1 MIYLDNASTSFH
13 KPDCV
18 FTAVMEAMHQAG
30 NSGRGSS
37 GEAMEASRLIIDT
50 TCRIA
55 EMFEAD
61 GPECVAFTS
70 NATEALNTAL
80 FGVLHPGDGTVHAI
94 ATEMDHNSVLRPL
107 YALEKKGLELTV
119 LPADRKGRISL
130 TDMEAAIRPE
140 TKVIV
145 CTHASNL
152 TGNRNDIHAIGEIAK
167 KHDILFIADAA
178 QTAGVFPISMKK
190 DHIDI
195 LCFSG
200 HKGLMGP
207 QGTGAICVRPGVHV
221 EPLKVGGSGIL
232 TFQKEHPGDMPEAL
246 EAGTLNSHGIA
257 GLRAALEWIQETG
270 VNQIREKEQM
280 LMWRFYDQVKKIP
293 GVTVYGDFSQKD
305 RSPVVTLNIGD
316 EGSGEVGMALGEEY
330 GISVRSGG
338 HCAPLMHKALGTEKT
353 GAVRFSFSYFNTEEE
368 IDMAA
373 MAVRKLASE
382 IED

>member
-37 GEAMEASRLIIDT
+37 GEAMEASRLIFDT
-50 TCRIA
+50 RCRIA
-55 EMFEAD
+55 EMFETD

-80 FGVLHPGDGTVHAI
+80 FGVLHPGDSPVHAI

-190 DHIDI
+190 DQIDI

-207 QGTGAICVRPGVHV
+207 QGTGVICVRPGVKV

-232 TFQKEHPGDMPEAL
+232 TFQKEHPSDMPEAL

-257 GLRAALEWIQETG
+257 GLRAALGWIQETG
-270 VNQIREKEQM
+270 IDRIRQREQD
-280 LMWRFYDQVKKIP
+280 LMMRFYDQVKTIS

-305 RSPVVTLNIGD
+305 RSPVVTLNIRD
-316 EGSGEVGMALGEEY
+316 MGSSELSMILEEDY
-330 GISVRSGG
+330 GISTRSGG
-338 HCAPLMHKALGTEKT
+338 HCAPLMHRALGTEKI
-353 GAVRFSFSYFNTEEE
+353 GAVRFSFSCFNTEEE
-368 IDMAA
+368 ADEAA
-373 MAVRKLASE
+373 RAVKE
-382 IED
+382 IAEEE

>member
-37 GEAMEASRLIIDT
+37 GEAMEASRLIFDT
-50 TCRIA
+50 RCRIA

-80 FGVLHPGDGTVHAI
+80 FGVLHPGDGPVHAI

-107 YALEKKGLELTV
+107 YVLEKKGLELTV

-190 DHIDI
+190 DQIDI

-207 QGTGAICVRPGVHV
+207 QGTGVICVRPGVKV

-232 TFQKEHPGDMPEAL
+232 TFQKEHPSDMPEAL

-257 GLRAALEWIQETG
+257 GLRAALGWIQETG
-270 VNQIREKEQM
+270 IDRIRQREQD
-280 LMWRFYDQVKKIP
+280 LMMRFYEQVKTIS

-305 RSPVVTLNIGD
+305 RSPVVTLNIMGM
-316 EGSGEVGMALGEEY
+316 GSSELSMILGEDY
-330 GISVRSGG
+330 GISTRSGG
-338 HCAPLMHKALGTEKT
+338 HCAPLMHQALGTEKT
-353 GAVRFSFSYFNTEEE
+353 GAVRFSFSCFNTEEE
-368 IDMAA
+368 VDEAA
-373 MAVRKLASE
+373 RAVKE
-382 IED
+382 IAEEE

>member
-37 GEAMEASRLIIDT
+37 GEAMEASRLIFDT
-50 TCRIA
+50 RCRIA

-80 FGVLHPGDGTVHAI
+80 FGVLHPGDGPVHAI

-190 DHIDI
+190 DQIDI

-207 QGTGAICVRPGVHV
+207 QGTGVICVRPGVKV

-232 TFQKEHPGDMPEAL
+232 TFQKEHPLDMPEAL

-257 GLRAALEWIQETG
+257 GLRAALGWIQETG
-270 VNQIREKEQM
+270 IDRIRQREQD
-280 LMWRFYDQVKKIP
+280 LMMRFYEQVKTIS

-305 RSPVVTLNIGD
+305 RSPVVTLNIMGM
-316 EGSGEVGMALGEEY
+316 GSSELSMILGEDY
-330 GISVRSGG
+330 GISTRSGG
-338 HCAPLMHKALGTEKT
+338 HCAPLMHQALGTEKT
-353 GAVRFSFSYFNTEEE
+353 GAVRFSFSCFNTEEE
-368 IDMAA
+368 VDEAA
-373 MAVRKLASE
+373 RAVKE
-382 IED
+382 IAEEE

>member
-37 GEAMEASRLIIDT
+37 GEAMEASRLIFDT
-50 TCRIA
+50 RCRIA

-80 FGVLHPGDGTVHAI
+80 FGVLHPGDGPVHAI

-190 DHIDI
+190 DQIDI

-207 QGTGAICVRPGVHV
+207 QGTGVICVRPGVKV

-232 TFQKEHPGDMPEAL
+232 TFQKEHPSDMPEAL

-257 GLRAALEWIQETG
+257 GLRAALGWIQETG
-270 VNQIREKEQM
+270 IDRIRQREQD
-280 LMWRFYDQVKKIP
+280 LMMRFYEQVKKIS

-305 RSPVVTLNIGD
+305 RSPVVTLNIMGM
-316 EGSGEVGMALGEEY
+316 GSSELSMILGEDY
-330 GISVRSGG
+330 GISTRSGG
-338 HCAPLMHKALGTEKT
+338 HCAPLMHQALGTEKT
-353 GAVRFSFSYFNTEEE
+353 GAVRFSFSCFNTEEE
-368 IDMAA
+368 VDEAA
-373 MAVRKLASE
+373 RAVKE
-382 IED
+382 IAEEE

>member
-37 GEAMEASRLIIDT
+37 GEAMEASRLIFDT
-50 TCRIA
+50 RCRIA

-80 FGVLHPGDGTVHAI
+80 FGVLHPGDGPVHAI

-190 DHIDI
+190 DQIDI

-207 QGTGAICVRPGVHV
+207 QGTGVICVRPGVKV

-232 TFQKEHPGDMPEAL
+232 TFQKEHPLDMPEAM

-257 GLRAALEWIQETG
+257 GLRAALGWIQETG
-270 VNQIREKEQM
+270 IDRIRQREQD
-280 LMWRFYDQVKKIP
+280 LMMRFYEQVKTIS

-305 RSPVVTLNIGD
+305 RSPVVTLNIMGM
-316 EGSGEVGMALGEEY
+316 GSSELSMILGEDY
-330 GISVRSGG
+330 GISTRSGG
-338 HCAPLMHKALGTEKT
+338 HCAPLMHRALGTEKT
-353 GAVRFSFSYFNTEEE
+353 GAVRFSFSCFNTEEE
-368 IDMAA
+368 VDEAA
-373 MAVRKLASE
+373 RAVKE
-382 IED
+382 IAEEE

>member
-37 GEAMEASRLIIDT
+37 GEAMEASRLIFDT
-50 TCRIA
+50 RCRIA

-80 FGVLHPGDGTVHAI
+80 FGVLHPGDGPVHAI

-119 LPADRKGRISL
+119 LPADIKGRISL

-140 TKVIV
+140 TRVIV

-190 DHIDI
+190 DQIDI

-207 QGTGAICVRPGVHV
+207 QGTGVICVRPGVKV

-232 TFQKEHPGDMPEAL
+232 TFQKEHPSDMPEAL

-257 GLRAALEWIQETG
+257 GLRAALGWIQETG
-270 VNQIREKEQM
+270 IDRIRQREQD
-280 LMWRFYDQVKKIP
+280 LMMRFYEQVKKIS

-305 RSPVVTLNIGD
+305 RSPVVTLNIMGM
-316 EGSGEVGMALGEEY
+316 GSSELSMILGEDY
-330 GISVRSGG
+330 GISTRSGG
-338 HCAPLMHKALGTEKT
+338 HCAPLMHQALGTEKT
-353 GAVRFSFSYFNTEEE
+353 GAVRFSFSCFNTEEE
-368 IDMAA
+368 VDEAA
-373 MAVRKLASE
+373 RAVKE
-382 IED
+382 IAEEE

>member
-37 GEAMEASRLIIDT
+37 GEAMEASRLIFDT
-50 TCRIA
+50 RCRIA

-80 FGVLHPGDGTVHAI
+80 FGVLHPGDGPVHAI

-190 DHIDI
+190 DQIDI

-207 QGTGAICVRPGVHV
+207 QGTGVICVRPGVKV

-232 TFQKEHPGDMPEAL
+232 TFQKEHPSDMPEAL

-257 GLRAALEWIQETG
+257 GLRAALGWIQETG
-270 VNQIREKEQM
+270 IDRIRQREQD
-280 LMWRFYDQVKKIP
+280 LMMRFYEQVKKIS

-305 RSPVVTLNIGD
+305 RSPVVTLNIMGM
-316 EGSGEVGMALGEEY
+316 GSSELSMILGEDY
-330 GISVRSGG
+330 GISTRSGG
-338 HCAPLMHKALGTEKT
+338 HCAPLMHRALGTEKT
-353 GAVRFSFSYFNTEEE
+353 GAVRFSFSCFNTEKEVDEAARAVKEIAEE
-368 IDMAA
+368 
-373 MAVRKLASE
+373 E
-382 IED
+382 

>member
-37 GEAMEASRLIIDT
+37 GEAMEASRLIFDT
-50 TCRIA
+50 RCRIA

-80 FGVLHPGDGTVHAI
+80 FGVLHPGDGPVHAI
-94 ATEMDHNSVLRPL
+94 ATELDHNSVLRPL

-167 KHDILFIADAA
+167 EHDILFIADAA

-190 DHIDI
+190 DQIDI

-207 QGTGAICVRPGVHV
+207 QGTGVICVRPGVKV

-232 TFQKEHPGDMPEAL
+232 TFQKEHPSDMPEAL

-257 GLRAALEWIQETG
+257 GLRAALGWIQETG
-270 VNQIREKEQM
+270 IDRIRQREQD
-280 LMWRFYDQVKKIP
+280 LMMRFYEQVKTIS

-305 RSPVVTLNIGD
+305 RSPVVTLNIMGM
-316 EGSGEVGMALGEEY
+316 GSSELSMILGEDY
-330 GISVRSGG
+330 GISTRSGG
-338 HCAPLMHKALGTEKT
+338 HCAPLMHQALGTEKT
-353 GAVRFSFSYFNTEEE
+353 GAVRFSFSCFNTEEE
-368 IDMAA
+368 VDEAA
-373 MAVRKLASE
+373 RAVKE
-382 IED
+382 IAEEE

>member
-37 GEAMEASRLIIDT
+37 GEAMEASRLIFDT
-50 TCRIA
+50 RCRIA

-80 FGVLHPGDGTVHAI
+80 FGVLHPGDGPVHAI

-107 YALEKKGLELTV
+107 YTLEKKGLELTV

-130 TDMEAAIRPE
+130 TDMEAAIRSE

-178 QTAGVFPISMKK
+178 QTAGVFPISMKR
-190 DHIDI
+190 DQIDI

-207 QGTGAICVRPGVHV
+207 QGTGVICVRPGVKV

-232 TFQKEHPGDMPEAL
+232 TFQKEHPSDMPEAL

-257 GLRAALEWIQETG
+257 GLRAALGWIQETG
-270 VNQIREKEQM
+270 IDRIRQREQD
-280 LMWRFYDQVKKIP
+280 LMMRFYEQVKKIS

-305 RSPVVTLNIGD
+305 RSPVVTLNIRD
-316 EGSGEVGMALGEEY
+316 MGSSELSMILEEDY
-330 GISVRSGG
+330 GISTRSGG
-338 HCAPLMHKALGTEKT
+338 HCAPLMHRALGTEKT
-353 GAVRFSFSYFNTEEE
+353 GAVRFSFSCFNTEEE
-368 IDMAA
+368 ADEAA
-373 MAVRKLASE
+373 RAVKE
-382 IED
+382 IAGEE

>member
-37 GEAMEASRLIIDT
+37 GEAMEASHLIFDT
-50 TCRIA
+50 RCRIA

-80 FGVLHPGDGTVHAI
+80 FGVLHPGDGPVHAI

-107 YALEKKGLELTV
+107 YALEKKGLERTV

-190 DHIDI
+190 DQIDI

-207 QGTGAICVRPGVHV
+207 QGTGVICVRPGVKV

-232 TFQKEHPGDMPEAL
+232 TFQKEHPSDMPEAL

-257 GLRAALEWIQETG
+257 GLRAALGWIQETG
-270 VNQIREKEQM
+270 IDRIRQREQD
-280 LMWRFYDQVKKIP
+280 LMMRFYEQVKTIS

-305 RSPVVTLNIGD
+305 RSPVVTLNIMGM
-316 EGSGEVGMALGEEY
+316 GSSELSMILGEDY
-330 GISVRSGG
+330 GISTRSGG
-338 HCAPLMHKALGTEKT
+338 HCAPLMHQALGTEKT
-353 GAVRFSFSYFNTEEE
+353 GAVRFSFSCFNTEEE
-368 IDMAA
+368 VDEAA
-373 MAVRKLASE
+373 RAVKE
-382 IED
+382 IAEEE

>member
-37 GEAMEASRLIIDT
+37 GEAMEASRLIFDT
-50 TCRIA
+50 RCRIA

-80 FGVLHPGDGTVHAI
+80 FGVLHPGDGPVHAI

-107 YALEKKGLELTV
+107 YVLEKKGLELTV

-190 DHIDI
+190 DQIDI

-207 QGTGAICVRPGVHV
+207 QGTGVICVRPGVKV

-232 TFQKEHPGDMPEAL
+232 TFQKEHPLDMPEAL

-257 GLRAALEWIQETG
+257 GLRAALGWIQETG
-270 VNQIREKEQM
+270 IDRIRQREQD
-280 LMWRFYDQVKKIP
+280 LMMRFYEQVKTIS

-305 RSPVVTLNIGD
+305 RSPVVTLNIMGM
-316 EGSGEVGMALGEEY
+316 GSSELSMILGEDY
-330 GISVRSGG
+330 GISTRSGG
-338 HCAPLMHKALGTEKT
+338 HCAPLMHQALGTEKT
-353 GAVRFSFSYFNTEEE
+353 GAVRFSFSCFNTEEE
-368 IDMAA
+368 VDEAA
-373 MAVRKLASE
+373 RAVKE
-382 IED
+382 IAEEE

>member
-37 GEAMEASRLIIDT
+37 GEAMEASHLIFDT
-50 TCRIA
+50 RCRIA

-80 FGVLHPGDGTVHAI
+80 FGVLHPGDGPVHAI

-190 DHIDI
+190 DQIDI

-207 QGTGAICVRPGVHV
+207 QGTGVICVRPGVKV

-232 TFQKEHPGDMPEAL
+232 TFQKEHPSDMPEAL

-257 GLRAALEWIQETG
+257 GLRAALGWIQETG
-270 VNQIREKEQM
+270 IDRIRQREQD
-280 LMWRFYDQVKKIP
+280 LMMRFFEQVKTFS
-293 GVTVYGDFSQKD
+293 GVSVFGDFSHKD
-305 RSPVVTLNIGD
+305 RSPVVTLNIMGM
-316 EGSGEVGMALGEEY
+316 GSSELSMILGEDY
-330 GISVRSGG
+330 GISTRSGG
-338 HCAPLMHKALGTEKT
+338 HCAPLMHQALGTEKT
-353 GAVRFSFSYFNTEEE
+353 GAVRFSFSCFNTEEE
-368 IDMAA
+368 VDEAA
-373 MAVRKLASE
+373 RAVKE
-382 IED
+382 IAEEE

>member
-37 GEAMEASRLIIDT
+37 GEAMEASRLIFDT
-50 TCRIA
+50 RCRIA

-80 FGVLHPGDGTVHAI
+80 FGVLHPGDGPVHAI

-190 DHIDI
+190 DQIDI

-207 QGTGAICVRPGVHV
+207 QGTGVICVRPGVKV

-232 TFQKEHPGDMPEAL
+232 TFQKEHPSDMPEAL

-257 GLRAALEWIQETG
+257 GLRAALGWIQETG
-270 VNQIREKEQM
+270 IDRIRQREQD
-280 LMWRFYDQVKKIP
+280 LMMRFYEQVKTIS

-305 RSPVVTLNIGD
+305 RSPVVTLNIMGM
-316 EGSGEVGMALGEEY
+316 GSSELSMILGEDY
-330 GISVRSGG
+330 GISTRSGA
-338 HCAPLMHKALGTEKT
+338 HCAPLMHQALGTEKT
-353 GAVRFSFSYFNTEEE
+353 GAVRFSFSCFNTEEE
-368 IDMAA
+368 VDEAA
-373 MAVRKLASE
+373 RAVKE
-382 IED
+382 IAEEE

>member
-37 GEAMEASRLIIDT
+37 GEAMEASRLIFDT
-50 TCRIA
+50 RCRIA

-80 FGVLHPGDGTVHAI
+80 FGVLHPGDGPVHAI

-190 DHIDI
+190 DQIDI

-207 QGTGAICVRPGVHV
+207 QGTGVICVRPGVKV

-232 TFQKEHPGDMPEAL
+232 TFQKEHPSDMPEAL

-257 GLRAALEWIQETG
+257 GLRAALGWIQETG
-270 VNQIREKEQM
+270 IDRIRQREQD
-280 LMWRFYDQVKKIP
+280 LMMRFYEQVKTIS
-293 GVTVYGDFSQKD
+293 GVTVYGDFSQRD
-305 RSPVVTLNIGD
+305 RSPVVTLNIMGM
-316 EGSGEVGMALGEEY
+316 GSSELSMILGEDY
-330 GISVRSGG
+330 GISTRSGG
-338 HCAPLMHKALGTEKT
+338 HCAPLMHRALGTEKT
-353 GAVRFSFSYFNTEEE
+353 GAVRFSFSCFNTEKEVDEAARAVKEIAEE
-368 IDMAA
+368 
-373 MAVRKLASE
+373 E
-382 IED
+382 

>member
-37 GEAMEASRLIIDT
+37 GEAMEASRLIFDT
-50 TCRIA
+50 RCRIA

-80 FGVLHPGDGTVHAI
+80 FGVLHPGDGPVHAI

-190 DHIDI
+190 DQIDI

-207 QGTGAICVRPGVHV
+207 QGTGVICVRPGVKV

-232 TFQKEHPGDMPEAL
+232 TFQKEHPSDMPEAL

-257 GLRAALEWIQETG
+257 GLRAALGWIQETG
-270 VNQIREKEQM
+270 IDRIRQREQD
-280 LMWRFYDQVKKIP
+280 LMMRFYEQVKTIS
-293 GVTVYGDFSQKD
+293 GVTVYGDFSQKA
-305 RSPVVTLNIGD
+305 RSPVVTLNIMGM
-316 EGSGEVGMALGEEY
+316 GSSELSMILGEDY
-330 GISVRSGG
+330 GISTRSGG
-338 HCAPLMHKALGTEKT
+338 HCAPLMHQALGTEKT
-353 GAVRFSFSYFNTEEE
+353 GAVRFSFSCFNTEEE
-368 IDMAA
+368 VDEAA
-373 MAVRKLASE
+373 RAVKE
-382 IED
+382 IAEEE

>member
-18 FTAVMEAMHQAG
+18 FDAVMEAMYQAG

-37 GEAMEASRLIIDT
+37 GEAMEASRLIFDT
-50 TCRIA
+50 RCRIA

-61 GPECVAFTS
+61 GPECVAFAS

-80 FGVLHPGDGTVHAI
+80 FGVLHPEEKRVHAI

-107 YALEKKGLELTV
+107 YALEKRGMDLTI
-119 LPADRKGRISL
+119 LPADREGKISL
-130 TDMEAAIRPE
+130 ADLETSIRPE

-152 TGNRNDIHAIGEIAK
+152 TGNRNDIHAIGEFAK
-167 KHDILFIADAA
+167 KYNLLFIVDAA

-190 DHIDI
+190 DQIDI

-207 QGTGAICVRPGVHV
+207 QGTGAICVRPGVKV
-221 EPLKVGGSGIL
+221 DPLKVGGSGIL
-232 TFQKEHPGDMPEAL
+232 TFQKEHPADMPEAL

-257 GLRAALEWIQETG
+257 GLRAALGWIQEMG
-270 VNQIREKEQM
+270 IDRIRQREQQ
-280 LMWRFYDQVKKIP
+280 LMWQFYDQVKEIP
-293 GVTVYGDFSQKD
+293 GVTVYGDFSQKN
-305 RSPVVTLNIGD
+305 RSPVVTLNIRGMGSSEVSMILGD
-316 EGSGEVGMALGEEY
+316 DY
-330 GISVRSGG
+330 GISTRSGG
-338 HCAPLMHKALGTEKT
+338 HCAPLMHRALGTGKT

-368 IDMAA
+368 VDEAA
-373 MAVRKLASE
+373 RAVKE
-382 IED
+382 IAEEE

>member
-37 GEAMEASRLIIDT
+37 GEAMEASRLIFDT
-50 TCRIA
+50 RCRIA

-80 FGVLHPGDGTVHAI
+80 FGVLHPGDGPVHAI

-190 DHIDI
+190 DQIDI

-207 QGTGAICVRPGVHV
+207 QGTGVICVRPGVKV

-232 TFQKEHPGDMPEAL
+232 TFQKEHPSDMPEAL

-257 GLRAALEWIQETG
+257 GLRAALGWIQETG
-270 VNQIREKEQM
+270 IDRIRQREQD
-280 LMWRFYDQVKKIP
+280 LMMRFYEQVKTIS

-305 RSPVVTLNIGD
+305 RSPVVTLNIMGM
-316 EGSGEVGMALGEEY
+316 GSSELSMILGEDY
-330 GISVRSGG
+330 GISTRSGG
-338 HCAPLMHKALGTEKT
+338 HCAPLMHQALGTEKT
-353 GAVRFSFSYFNTEEE
+353 GAVRFSFSCFNTEEE
-368 IDMAA
+368 VDEAA
-373 MAVRKLASE
+373 RAVKEISE
-382 IED
+382 EE

>member
-30 NSGRGSS
+30 NSGRGNS
-37 GEAMEASRLIIDT
+37 GEAMEASHLIFDT
-50 TCRIA
+50 RCRIA

-80 FGVLHPGDGTVHAI
+80 FGVLHPGDGPVHAI

-190 DHIDI
+190 DQIDI

-207 QGTGAICVRPGVHV
+207 QGTGVICVRPGVKV

-232 TFQKEHPGDMPEAL
+232 TFQKEHPSDMPEAL

-257 GLRAALEWIQETG
+257 GLRAALGWIQETG
-270 VNQIREKEQM
+270 IDRIRQREQD
-280 LMWRFYDQVKKIP
+280 LMMRFYEQVKTIS

-305 RSPVVTLNIGD
+305 RSPVVTLNIMGM
-316 EGSGEVGMALGEEY
+316 GSSELSMILGEDY
-330 GISVRSGG
+330 GISTRSGG
-338 HCAPLMHKALGTEKT
+338 HCAPLMHQALGTEKT
-353 GAVRFSFSYFNTEEE
+353 GAVRFSFSCFNTEEE
-368 IDMAA
+368 VDEAA
-373 MAVRKLASE
+373 RAVKE
-382 IED
+382 IAEEE

>member
-37 GEAMEASRLIIDT
+37 GEAMEASRLIFDT
-50 TCRIA
+50 RCRIA

-80 FGVLHPGDGTVHAI
+80 FGVLHPGDGPVHAI

-130 TDMEAAIRPE
+130 TDMETAIRPE

-190 DHIDI
+190 DQIDI

-207 QGTGAICVRPGVHV
+207 QGTGVICVRPGVKV

-232 TFQKEHPGDMPEAL
+232 TFQKEHPSDMPEAL

-257 GLRAALEWIQETG
+257 GLRAALGWIQETG
-270 VNQIREKEQM
+270 IDRIRQREQD
-280 LMWRFYDQVKKIP
+280 LMMRFYEQVKTIS

-305 RSPVVTLNIGD
+305 RSPVVTLNIMGM
-316 EGSGEVGMALGEEY
+316 GSSELSMILGEDY
-330 GISVRSGG
+330 GISTRSGG
-338 HCAPLMHKALGTEKT
+338 HCAPLMHQALGTEKT
-353 GAVRFSFSYFNTEEE
+353 GAVRFSFSCFNTEKEVDEAARAVKEIAEE
-368 IDMAA
+368 
-373 MAVRKLASE
+373 E
-382 IED
+382 

>member
-37 GEAMEASRLIIDT
+37 GEAMEASRLIFDT
-50 TCRIA
+50 RCRIA
-55 EMFEAD
+55 EMFETD

-80 FGVLHPGDGTVHAI
+80 FGVLHPGDGPVHAI

-130 TDMEAAIRPE
+130 TDMEAAIRSE

-190 DHIDI
+190 DQIDI

-207 QGTGAICVRPGVHV
+207 QGTGVICVRPGVKV

-232 TFQKEHPGDMPEAL
+232 TFQKEHPSDMPEAL

-257 GLRAALEWIQETG
+257 GLRAALGWIQETG
-270 VNQIREKEQM
+270 IDRIRQREQD
-280 LMWRFYDQVKKIP
+280 LMMRFYEQVKTIS

-305 RSPVVTLNIGD
+305 RSPVVTLNIRD
-316 EGSGEVGMALGEEY
+316 MGSSELSMILEEDY
-330 GISVRSGG
+330 GISTRSGG
-338 HCAPLMHKALGTEKT
+338 HCAPLMHRALGTEKT
-353 GAVRFSFSYFNTEEE
+353 GAVRFSFSCFNTEEE
-368 IDMAA
+368 ADEAA
-373 MAVRKLASE
+373 RAVKE
-382 IED
+382 IAEEE

>member
-37 GEAMEASRLIIDT
+37 GEAMEASHLIFDT
-50 TCRIA
+50 RCRIA

-80 FGVLHPGDGTVHAI
+80 FGVLHPGDGPVHAI

-190 DHIDI
+190 DQIDI

-207 QGTGAICVRPGVHV
+207 QGTGVICVRPGVKV

-232 TFQKEHPGDMPEAL
+232 TFQKEHPSDMPEAL

-257 GLRAALEWIQETG
+257 GLRAALGWIQETG
-270 VNQIREKEQM
+270 IDRIRQREQD
-280 LMWRFYDQVKKIP
+280 LMMRFYEQVKTIS

-305 RSPVVTLNIGD
+305 RSPVVTLNIMGM
-316 EGSGEVGMALGEEY
+316 GSSELSMILGEDY
-330 GISVRSGG
+330 GISTRSGG
-338 HCAPLMHKALGTEKT
+338 HCAPLMHQALGIEKT
-353 GAVRFSFSYFNTEEE
+353 GAVRFSFSCFNTEEE
-368 IDMAA
+368 VDEAA
-373 MAVRKLASE
+373 RAVKE
-382 IED
+382 IAEEE

>member
-37 GEAMEASRLIIDT
+37 GEAMEASRLIFDT
-50 TCRIA
+50 RCRIA

-80 FGVLHPGDGTVHAI
+80 FGVLHPGDGPVHAI

-190 DHIDI
+190 DQIDI

-207 QGTGAICVRPGVHV
+207 QGTGVICVRPGVKV

-232 TFQKEHPGDMPEAL
+232 TFQKEHPSDMPEAL

-257 GLRAALEWIQETG
+257 GLRAAIGWIQETG
-270 VNQIREKEQM
+270 IDRIRQREQD
-280 LMWRFYDQVKKIP
+280 LMMRFYEQVKKIS

-305 RSPVVTLNIGD
+305 RSPVVTLNIMGM
-316 EGSGEVGMALGEEY
+316 GSSELSMILGEDY
-330 GISVRSGG
+330 GISTRSGG
-338 HCAPLMHKALGTEKT
+338 HCAPLMHRALGTEKT
-353 GAVRFSFSYFNTEEE
+353 GAVRFSFSCFNTEEE
-368 IDMAA
+368 VDEAA
-373 MAVRKLASE
+373 RAVKE
-382 IED
+382 IAEEE

>member
-37 GEAMEASRLIIDT
+37 GEAMEASRLIFDT
-50 TCRIA
+50 RCRIA

-80 FGVLHPGDGTVHAI
+80 FGVLHPGDGPVHAI

-190 DHIDI
+190 DQIDI

-207 QGTGAICVRPGVHV
+207 QGTGVICVRPGVKV

-232 TFQKEHPGDMPEAL
+232 TFQKEHPSDMPEAL

-257 GLRAALEWIQETG
+257 GLRAALGWIQETG
-270 VNQIREKEQM
+270 IDRIRQREQD
-280 LMWRFYDQVKKIP
+280 LMMRFYEQVKTIS
-293 GVTVYGDFSQKD
+293 GVTAYGDFSQKD
-305 RSPVVTLNIGD
+305 RSPVVTLNIMGM
-316 EGSGEVGMALGEEY
+316 GSSELSMILGEDY
-330 GISVRSGG
+330 GISTRSGG
-338 HCAPLMHKALGTEKT
+338 HCAPLMHRALGTEKT
-353 GAVRFSFSYFNTEEE
+353 GAVRFSFSCFNTEEE
-368 IDMAA
+368 VDEAA
-373 MAVRKLASE
+373 RAVKE
-382 IED
+382 IAEEE

>member
-37 GEAMEASRLIIDT
+37 GEAMEASHLIFDT
-50 TCRIA
+50 RCRIA

-80 FGVLHPGDGTVHAI
+80 FGVLHPGDGPVHAI

-107 YALEKKGLELTV
+107 YALEKKGLDLTV

-190 DHIDI
+190 DQIDI

-207 QGTGAICVRPGVHV
+207 QGTGVICVRPGVKV

-232 TFQKEHPGDMPEAL
+232 TFQKEHPSDMPEAL

-257 GLRAALEWIQETG
+257 GLRAALGWIQETG
-270 VNQIREKEQM
+270 IDRIRQREQD
-280 LMWRFYDQVKKIP
+280 LMMRFYEQVKTIS

-305 RSPVVTLNIGD
+305 RSPVVTLNIMGM
-316 EGSGEVGMALGEEY
+316 GSSELSMILGEDY
-330 GISVRSGG
+330 GISTRSGG
-338 HCAPLMHKALGTEKT
+338 HCAPLMHQALGTEKT
-353 GAVRFSFSYFNTEEE
+353 GAVRFSFSCFNTEEE
-368 IDMAA
+368 VDEAA
-373 MAVRKLASE
+373 RAVKE
-382 IED
+382 IAEEE

>member
-37 GEAMEASRLIIDT
+37 GEAMEASRLIFDT
-50 TCRIA
+50 RCRIA

-80 FGVLHPGDGTVHAI
+80 FGVLHPGDGPVHAI

-190 DHIDI
+190 DQIDI

-207 QGTGAICVRPGVHV
+207 QGTGVICVRPGVKV

-232 TFQKEHPGDMPEAL
+232 TFQKEHPSDMPEAL

-257 GLRAALEWIQETG
+257 GLRVALGWIQETG
-270 VNQIREKEQM
+270 IDRIRQREQD
-280 LMWRFYDQVKKIP
+280 LMMRFYDQVKTIS

-305 RSPVVTLNIGD
+305 RSPVVTLNIRD
-316 EGSGEVGMALGEEY
+316 MGSSELSMILEEDY
-330 GISVRSGG
+330 GISTRSGG
-338 HCAPLMHKALGTEKT
+338 HCAPLMHRALGTEKT
-353 GAVRFSFSYFNTEEE
+353 GAVRFSFSCFNTEDEADEAARAVKEIAEE
-368 IDMAA
+368 
-373 MAVRKLASE
+373 E
-382 IED
+382 

>member
-18 FTAVMEAMHQAG
+18 FTAVMEAMQHAG

-37 GEAMEASRLIIDT
+37 GEAMEASRLIFDT
-50 TCRIA
+50 RCRIA

-80 FGVLHPGDGTVHAI
+80 FGVLHPGDGPVHAI

-107 YALEKKGLELTV
+107 YTLEKKGLELTV

-130 TDMEAAIRPE
+130 TDMEAAIRSE

-178 QTAGVFPISMKK
+178 QTAGVFPISMKR
-190 DHIDI
+190 DQIDI

-207 QGTGAICVRPGVHV
+207 QGTGGIYVREGL
-221 EPLKVGGSGIL
+221 EIRPLKVGGSGVHSYDR
-232 TFQKEHPGDMPEAL
+232 EHPKEMPTAL
-246 EAGTLNSHGIA
+246 EAGTLNGTGIA
-257 GLRAALEWIQETG
+257 GLFSSLDFILDTG
-270 VNQIREKEQM
+270 VETIHKKEM
-280 LMWRFYDQVKKIP
+280 KLAKRFFDGIKDLPEVI
-293 GVTVYGDFSQKD
+293 VYGDWQNSE
-305 RSPVVTLNIGD
+305 RTAIVSVNLGT
-316 EGSGEVGMALGEEY
+316 EESGQVSDWLWEDY
-330 GISVRSGG
+330 GIAVRAGA
-338 HCAPLMHKALGTEKT
+338 HCAPLMHKALGTEKQ

-368 IDMAA
+368 VDTAIQAL
-373 MAVRKLASE
+373 KE
-382 IED
+382 ILES

>member
-37 GEAMEASRLIIDT
+37 GEAMEASHLIFDT
-50 TCRIA
+50 RCRIA

-80 FGVLHPGDGTVHAI
+80 FGVLHPGDGPVHAI

-152 TGNRNDIHAIGEIAK
+152 TGNRNDIHAIGKIAK

-190 DHIDI
+190 DQIDI

-207 QGTGAICVRPGVHV
+207 QGTGVICVRPGVKV

-232 TFQKEHPGDMPEAL
+232 TFQKEHPSDMPEAL

-257 GLRAALEWIQETG
+257 GLRAALGWIQETG
-270 VNQIREKEQM
+270 IDRIRQREQD
-280 LMWRFYDQVKKIP
+280 LMMRFYEQVKTIS

-305 RSPVVTLNIGD
+305 RSPVVTLNIMGM
-316 EGSGEVGMALGEEY
+316 GSSELSMILGEDY
-330 GISVRSGG
+330 GISTRSGG
-338 HCAPLMHKALGTEKT
+338 HCAPLMHQALGTEKT
-353 GAVRFSFSYFNTEEE
+353 GAVRFSFSCFNTEEE
-368 IDMAA
+368 VDEAA
-373 MAVRKLASE
+373 RAVKE
-382 IED
+382 IAEEE

>member
-37 GEAMEASRLIIDT
+37 GEAMEASRLIFDT
-50 TCRIA
+50 RCRIA

-80 FGVLHPGDGTVHAI
+80 FGVLHPGDGPVHAI

-167 KHDILFIADAA
+167 KQDILFIADAA

-190 DHIDI
+190 DQIDI

-207 QGTGAICVRPGVHV
+207 QGTGVICVRPGVKV

-232 TFQKEHPGDMPEAL
+232 TFQKEHPSDMPEAL

-257 GLRAALEWIQETG
+257 GLRAALGWIQETG
-270 VNQIREKEQM
+270 IDRIRQREQD
-280 LMWRFYDQVKKIP
+280 LMMRFYEQVKKIS

-305 RSPVVTLNIGD
+305 RSPVVTLNIMGM
-316 EGSGEVGMALGEEY
+316 GSSELSMILGEDY
-330 GISVRSGG
+330 GISTRSGG
-338 HCAPLMHKALGTEKT
+338 HCAPLMHRALGTEKT
-353 GAVRFSFSYFNTEEE
+353 GAVRFSFSCFNTEEE
-368 IDMAA
+368 VDEAA
-373 MAVRKLASE
+373 RAVKE
-382 IED
+382 IAEEE